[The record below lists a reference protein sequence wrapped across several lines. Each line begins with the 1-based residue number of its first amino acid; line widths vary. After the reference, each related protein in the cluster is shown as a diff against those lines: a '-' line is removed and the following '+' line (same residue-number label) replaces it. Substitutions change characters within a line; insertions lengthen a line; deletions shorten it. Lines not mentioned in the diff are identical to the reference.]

1 MQDAECV
8 CLMPKMSIEK
18 VLEQGAGSSDHNIT
32 PASPTSTL
40 FLKSYRLSNNG
51 QLRLDKIIET
61 CYSKLP
67 SAIVAGFKW
76 PARYYLE

>member
-51 QLRLDKIIET
+51 QLRLDKR
-61 CYSKLP
+61 L
-67 SAIVAGFKW
+67 AIQSCQV
-76 PARYYLE
+76 R